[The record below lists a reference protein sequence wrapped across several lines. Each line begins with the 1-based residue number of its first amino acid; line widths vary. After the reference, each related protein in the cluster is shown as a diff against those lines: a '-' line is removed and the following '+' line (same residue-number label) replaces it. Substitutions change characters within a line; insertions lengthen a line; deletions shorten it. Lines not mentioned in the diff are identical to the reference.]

1 MCFNSAA
8 KPSFIY
14 WLSLQDIATDFVTL
28 LPHLPND
35 QSELSS
41 LLSSFFPLPL
51 LYSVT
56 RFAPMRTF
64 VYSLFFFHSPC
75 LSISLRSHSTRLS
88 FHVSFSLI
96 LQERSLAKPAHA
108 EICRASNKFTRYAYR
123 VNRMKANANIAV
135 ISSLLLFL
143 RDARAFSFDEDIVRT
158 SSQTSS
164 SRAIRA
170 IRKYTNTVLLARL
183 KSICFCGL

>member
-1 MCFNSAA
+1 
-8 KPSFIY
+8 
-14 WLSLQDIATDFVTL
+14 
-28 LPHLPND
+28 
-35 QSELSS
+35 
-41 LLSSFFPLPL
+41 
-51 LYSVT
+51 
-56 RFAPMRTF
+56 MRTF

-96 LQERSLAKPAHA
+96 LQGRSLAKPAHA

-143 RDARAFSFDEDIVRT
+143 RDARAFSFDESIVRT

-170 IRKYTNTVLLARL
+170 IRKYTSTVLLARL
-183 KSICFCGL
+183 KSICFCGLWIYKTHILARFCTNVKKKWPMIAYTITDCTIIDCR